1 MLSLIGVSCL
11 TAIELG
17 GITALANEGGD
28 MTRHYQKSPI
38 QEAVCELRLSSQYQW
53 GPESPERICHELTSL
68 FPIRED
74 GVVQGFRANPSPMP
88 NEPQLIVSASLEIR
102 LKTPDKQTLVKV
114 GDRLVAL
121 SQLQSYDG
129 WVAFEA
135 HLERLLAA
143 VGSVDH
149 LSDCQRVGL
158 RYVNRINIPT
168 LDNVALLEKYFRFRL
183 TSIPGLQA
191 PPETYI
197 AGFVVPCREGM
208 DRCRVQLSSAVS
220 EVPEMSSALLDI
232 DYSTTPSGSAGE
244 DTVIEWAQQAHSS
257 VEDVFEACI
266 TNETRDLLG
275 GETV

>member
-1 MLSLIGVSCL
+1 MLYLIGVSCL
-11 TAIELG
+11 TAIELA

-28 MTRHYQKSPI
+28 MTRHYRKSPI
-38 QEAVCELRLSSQYQW
+38 QEAVCELRLSSKYQW

-68 FPIRED
+68 FPVRED
-74 GVVQGFRANPSPMP
+74 GVVQEFRANPSPKP
-88 NEPQLIVSASLEIR
+88 NEPQLTVSASLEIR
-102 LKTPDKQTLVKV
+102 LRTPDKQTLVKV

-121 SQLQSYDG
+121 SQLQSYGG

-168 LDNVALLEKYFRFRL
+168 LDN
-183 TSIPGLQA
+183 
-191 PPETYI
+191 

-232 DYSTTPSGSAGE
+232 DYSTTPSGCAGE

-266 TNETRDLLG
+266 TDETRELLG
-275 GETV
+275 GETA